1 MLVFCLNYLYKQYV
15 QILDGSG
22 LKPSFIEFCRSNTAG
37 RFCVGNVRS
46 QQKFAT
52 GLAGTAMAGGL
63 LLSGAAMAQIVPDAT
78 LGNEAST
85 VTTDSPIRG
94 ANGDLIEGGALRGDD
109 LFHSFEDFNV
119 SDLQRVYFA
128 NPVAIDSIFS
138 RVTGNNISEI
148 LGTLGVDGD
157 ADLYFL
163 NPNGV
168 IFGENAQLDIAGSL
182 FVSTADG
189 FDWGEGLVYSAT
201 DPNAP
206 PLLAV
211 SLTPGLQLSATQ
223 RAIEN
228 NGSLSVG
235 EDLTL
240 VSGELTLTGELL
252 AGETLSLLA
261 TDTLKI
267 RDSQTQPFIASAGDS
282 LLVEGNNL
290 IDIFA
295 LSHPDSGLFSGA
307 DMVLRSDNTVI
318 GDAHYFSG
326 GSFRI
331 EQLDGSAG
339 NLTSPNDPVILA
351 VGDVG
356 IGDYQDGA
364 SLHVLAGGS
373 IILGNVVINQTG
385 SVDDT
390 IGPNSS
396 NPLFQALSTVTLSDG
411 STAVIDGAT
420 RPTLDVRAGVD
431 WSQFPGFP
439 GGSLETPP
447 GSVGPIFN
455 PTPNGSLILIG
466 NVDARRENA
475 AAFENSNIFITNQFN
490 RNAALPTD
498 AVTSSVSIGNI
509 NASTGQEQT
518 TEIVQAGDVVIDSFG
533 NVSTRNIS
541 TFVDGDSE
549 GIAGSIVIRSETGSI
564 DTTAAGDPTEGTLI
578 SSTGRGFSNLIVLQ
592 AAGDIDLGNI
602 ETFTNGPFQTGTLM
616 GTPIVDIINDPN
628 NTAVIPSGLSG
639 NIAVE
644 SGATV
649 RLGDGNSIN
658 TRGIDG
664 VDGGNVS
671 IRGNEIL
678 LDDGLIISDT
688 SPFPLN
694 ATDPGALGVSQA
706 GDISLETQSLTL
718 INGAEVLTRSFN
730 GGAAGNVEVRPLDPN
745 RPSAVLIDGVV
756 DIETDLATGAYVGG
770 GFSSGLFSTAEET
783 SRATE
788 RGEVRV
794 ITDTLTLS
802 NGGVI
807 SARTRSENG
816 APGSNVFVNV
826 NDLNLTGG
834 GQIVSVTFGSGTAGD
849 INIAANN
856 SVNISGVD
864 GLFNQRQTDMFVAQY
879 IRAAANGA
887 GIEEAYLAALDA
899 IDFSIDPVTLNS
911 GIYANNRVNFDTQE
925 VNGLIVVQSRTDGAG
940 KPGAVTI
947 SSPSITVA
955 DTGQISTTTARSESS
970 GDINL
975 ITQSLAL
982 RNGGRVFV
990 QTFGEGAGGNIS
1002 VRPLDVNQPSQLLI
1016 DGVAPIIPEQL
1027 TLAGATFV
1035 RPYGGFSSG
1044 LVASTEDQDVV
1055 YLEDPFVAIGD
1066 DLLSEID
1073 SINSTTGAGGSI
1085 FIEDIDT
1092 VEILNGGVLTSR
1104 SRSSA
1109 TGGNI
1114 SIRRADTVSLRGGG
1128 QAIVSALD
1136 YRRGESGSLT
1146 IDAATDIE
1154 IEGEDPD
1161 FAARRLDFQNDYQA
1175 FLEALLG
1182 NTIFLTGQTQLNA
1195 TLLAEERAPIAAAFN
1210 ADPIRANSGL
1220 IAQAGI
1226 NSTSSGDIQVTAGGS
1241 LRLRDTGQIAS
1252 DTFGLGA
1259 AGDIELNVA
1268 EAVELSDFSLI
1279 SSQIA
1284 RRGGSES
1291 FLLLNGNEAQR
1302 PVPLTERNR
1311 ISVNARTLSVDSGSS
1326 IAAGTFGRG
1335 DVGTIELSTAE
1346 SINVGSSSSIRGSVE
1361 TGGIGNGGDINLAS
1375 RRLNLTDGGQIQS
1388 GVFRAQAFN
1397 GELIPGGQGDGGSI
1411 NVDVADIS
1419 IDGFSPEGTL
1429 SGLFVSTEPGAVGN
1443 AGTIRIGSD
1452 ASPAETLRVTNNG
1465 IINASTSNSSNAGGV
1480 SINVDTL
1487 RLETGGL
1494 VSVNGTPL
1502 GTADIPGNPGN
1513 INIAADNVGLFQ
1525 GGKIQATTASIENS
1539 GNINLTID
1547 GALVLQGTQTAI
1559 DPSGT
1564 CPTCNL
1570 ISTEAFG
1577 IGATGGNIT
1586 ILTNS
1591 VSGNLFQNSDI
1602 VANAEGT
1609 GGAVQLLANNSLGR
1623 FIGSRPLGEIFTLRS
1638 GRSLESDL
1646 DASST
1651 LTVNDGTVETGEQ
1664 QDVPEV
1670 TIPDIIDPTDL
1681 VDQRCDLLARQ
1692 QNNAS
1697 AFTVTGRGGLPLAPD
1712 EQLDGSG
1719 LLEDFGPLVTPQNE
1733 AVEPADNDASALPS
1747 VPEIIAEPEGW
1758 AITEDGQLLLYGSA
1772 ETTEPLLNAHCG
1784 HSTS

>member
-1 MLVFCLNYLYKQYV
+1 M
-15 QILDGSG
+15 
-22 LKPSFIEFCRSNTAG
+22 
-37 RFCVGNVRS
+37 GNVRS
-46 QQKFAT
+46 QRQFAM
-52 GLAGTAMAGGL
+52 GLAGTAIVGGL
-63 LLSGAAMAQIVPDAT
+63 LMPGAAMAQIVPDAT

-85 VTTDSPIRG
+85 VTPDSPIRG
-94 ANGDLIEGGALRGDD
+94 ANSDLIEGGAVRGDD

-119 SDLQRVYFA
+119 NDLQRVYFA
-128 NPVAIDSIFS
+128 NPAAIDSIFS

-163 NPNGV
+163 NPNGIV
-168 IFGENAQLDIAGSL
+168 FGENAQLDIAGSL

-189 FDWGEGLVYSAT
+189 FNWGEGLVYSAT

-228 NGSLSVG
+228 SGSLSVG

-240 VSGELTLTGELL
+240 ASGELTLTGELL

-261 TDTLKI
+261 TDTVEI

-396 NPLFQALSTVTLSDG
+396 NPLFQALSAVTLSDG

-420 RPTLDVRAGVD
+420 RPTLDVRAGID

-439 GGSLETPP
+439 GGSIETPP

-541 TFVDGDSE
+541 TFVDSDSE
-549 GIAGSIVIRSETGSI
+549 GIAGGIVIRSATGSI
-564 DTTAAGDPTEGTLI
+564 DTTAAGDPTEGTLV
-578 SSTGRGFSNLIVLQ
+578 SSAGRGFANFIVLQ

-602 ETFTNGPFQTGTLM
+602 ETFTNGPFQTGTLL
-616 GTPIVDIINDPN
+616 GIPIVDIINDPN

-649 RLGDGNSIN
+649 RLGDGNLIN

-664 VDGGNVS
+664 VNGGNVS

-688 SPFPLN
+688 SPFPFN
-694 ATDPGALGVSQA
+694 ATDPGALGISQA
-706 GDISLETQSLTL
+706 GDILLETQSLTL
-718 INGAEVLTRSFN
+718 VNGAEVLTRSFN
-730 GGAAGNVEVRPLDPN
+730 GGAAGNVEVRPIDENL
-745 RPSAVLIDGVV
+745 PSSVLIDGVV

-788 RGEVRV
+788 RGSVRV
-794 ITDTLTLS
+794 TTNTLTLT

-807 SARTRSENG
+807 SARTRSEN
-816 APGSNVFVNV
+816 AAAGSNVFINV
-826 NDLNLTGG
+826 DELNLMSG
-834 GQIVSVTFGSGTAGD
+834 GQILAVAFGNGAAGD
-849 INIAANN
+849 IDVVATN
-856 SVNISGVD
+856 SVNISGID
-864 GLFNQRQTDMFVAQY
+864 NQFNQRQIDTLRAQF
-879 IRAAANGA
+879 IRLTNGGA
-887 GIEEAYLAALDA
+887 VFEDAYVD
-899 IDFSIDPVTLNS
+899 SIDATDFTLDPVAPNS
-911 GIYANNRVNFDTQE
+911 GIYANNRVNFDTQG
-925 VNGLIVVQSRTDGAG
+925 VNNIVVLQPRTDGIG
-940 KPGAVTI
+940 KPGD
-947 SSPSITVA
+947 ITVTAPQITLA
-955 DTGQISTTTARSESS
+955 DAGQVSASTGRSEDS
-970 GDINL
+970 GDIDL
-975 ITQSLAL
+975 TTQSLTL
-982 RNGGRVFV
+982 RGGGRIFA
-990 QTFGEGAGGNIS
+990 QTYGEGEGGNIRIS
-1002 VRPLDVNQPSQLLI
+1002 PQDIDQPSQVVI
-1016 DGVAPIIPEQL
+1016 DGVAPVVSEQI
-1027 TLAGATFV
+1027 TIGGNTFI
-1035 RPYGGFSSG
+1035 RPFGGFSSG
-1044 LVASTEDQDVV
+1044 LITSTEDQDIL
-1055 YLEDPFVAIGD
+1055 YLEDPFVAIGNN
-1066 DLLSEID
+1066 LLSEID
-1073 SINSTTGAGGSI
+1073 GVRSTTGAGGSI
-1085 FIEDIDT
+1085 FIEDIDAIEVT
-1092 VEILNGGVLTSR
+1092 DGGVLTAR
-1104 SRSSA
+1104 SRSIGS
-1109 TGGNI
+1109 GGDI
-1114 SIRRADTVSLRGGG
+1114 VIRRAETVSLRDGG
-1128 QAIVSALD
+1128 QAIVGALD
-1136 YRRGESGSLT
+1136 YRRGEAGNLT
-1146 IDAATDIE
+1146 IDATADIE
-1154 IEGEDPD
+1154 VVGQDD
-1161 FAARRLDFQNDYQA
+1161 AFLTRRENLQDSYQA
-1175 FLEALLG
+1175 YLTALLG
-1182 NTIFLTGQTQLNA
+1182 NTILLSGQTQLDA
-1195 TLLAEERAPIAAAFN
+1195 TLLAEQRAPIATAFII
-1210 ADPIRANSGL
+1210 DPIRANSGL

-1226 NSTSSGDIQVTAGGS
+1226 NSAGSGDIQVTTSGS
-1241 LRLRDTGQIAS
+1241 LRLGDSGQIAS

-1259 AGDIELNVA
+1259 AGDIELTIA
-1268 EAVELSDFSLI
+1268 ENVELSEFSSI

-1284 RRGGSES
+1284 ARGGSEAV
-1291 FLLLNGNEAQR
+1291 LLPNGEELQR
-1302 PVPLTERNR
+1302 PAPLTERNR
-1311 ISVNARTLSVDSGSS
+1311 ININARALSVDSSSS

-1335 DVGTIELSTAE
+1335 DVGTIEISTAE
-1346 SINVGSSSSIRGSVE
+1346 TINVGGSSSIRGSVE
-1361 TGGIGNGGDINLAS
+1361 TGGVGDGGDINLAS
-1375 RRLNLTDGGQIQS
+1375 PRLNLTGGGQIQS
-1388 GVFRAQAFN
+1388 GVFRAQEFN
-1397 GELIPGGQGDGGSI
+1397 GALIPGGQGDGGSI
-1411 NVDVADIS
+1411 NVDVADVT
-1419 IDGFSPEGTL
+1419 IDGLSPDGL
-1429 SGLFVSTEPGAVGN
+1429 RSGLFVSTEQGAVGD
-1443 AGTIRIGSD
+1443 AGIIRIGSE
-1452 ASPAETLRVTNNG
+1452 ATPTESLRVTNNG

-1480 SINVDTL
+1480 SISVDTL
-1487 RLETGGL
+1487 RLEAGGL

-1502 GTADIPGNPGN
+1502 GTTGVPGNPGN

-1623 FIGSRPLGEIFTLRS
+1623 FIGSRPLGEIFTLRG

-1664 QDVPEV
+1664 QDVQEV

-1692 QNNAS
+1692 QTNAS

-1719 LLEDFGPLVTPQNE
+1719 LLEDFGPLVTPQDE
-1733 AVEPADNDASALPS
+1733 VVEPADNDASALPS
-1747 VPEIIAEPEGW
+1747 VPEIIAEPQGW
-1758 AITEDGQLLLYGSA
+1758 TITEAGQLLLYGSA
-1772 ETTEPLLNAHCG
+1772 ETTEPLLNGHCRQ
-1784 HSTS
+1784 SPS